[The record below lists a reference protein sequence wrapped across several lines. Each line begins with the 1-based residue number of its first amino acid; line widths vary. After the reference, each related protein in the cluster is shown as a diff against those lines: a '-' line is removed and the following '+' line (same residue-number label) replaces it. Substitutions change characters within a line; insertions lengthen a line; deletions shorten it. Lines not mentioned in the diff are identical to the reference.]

1 MGLLIIAMRTSVS
14 VTTATATMIW
24 LGTAAA
30 VLSSVVSLA
39 TASGDNGSSSS
50 AGGLDML
57 PFPEGKKERKEYTES
72 LARLKDIFHRFLLKI

>member
-1 MGLLIIAMRTSVS
+1 MIIAAMRTSLS

-50 AGGLDML
+50 SSAGGLDML
-57 PFPEGKKERKEYTES
+57 PFPEGKKERKKYTES
-72 LARLKDIFHRFLLKI
+72 LD